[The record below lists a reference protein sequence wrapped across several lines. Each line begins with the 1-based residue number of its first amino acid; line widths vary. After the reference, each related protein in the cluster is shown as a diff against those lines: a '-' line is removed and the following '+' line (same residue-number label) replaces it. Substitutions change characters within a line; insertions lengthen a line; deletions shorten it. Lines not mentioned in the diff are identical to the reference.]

1 MALDRS
7 DADAAVVRRAV
18 ARRPGRL
25 HGRVPV
31 PHQLPVAEVP
41 RMSGIVIVDYGMA
54 NLRSV
59 QKAFEKVG
67 APAEISGDPGRV
79 AEADKLVVPGV
90 GAFRDAI
97 ARVNE
102 TGL

>member
-18 ARRPGRL
+18 ARLPVRL

-31 PHQLPVAEVP
+31 ADHLPIAYVP
-41 RMSGIVIVDYGMA
+41 RMSRLVLVDYGTA

-67 APAEISGDPGRV
+67 APPEISGDPGRV

-97 ARVNE
+97 ARV
-102 TGL
+102 